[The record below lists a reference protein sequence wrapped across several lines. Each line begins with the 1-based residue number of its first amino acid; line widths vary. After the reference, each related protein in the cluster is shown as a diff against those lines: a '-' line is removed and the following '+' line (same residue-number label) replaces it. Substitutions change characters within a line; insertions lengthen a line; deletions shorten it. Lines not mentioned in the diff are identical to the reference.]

1 MPIAFAD
8 IAQNCAPLIKTEI
21 LAAVVSIE
29 SSFDPLAIRLNSDAP
44 RPERAQSRAEAIE
57 IATTLVAE
65 GHSIDLGLGGVS
77 SYDLPRLGLSIS
89 DLFEPCLNL
98 KATATLLDRYYRA
111 AVATGTTGREAEAA
125 MLQSY
130 YGRGDAAVGAMFG
143 YDQRIMEE
151 QLRLADRLSALT
163 LGSGG
168 GAGSLQARELAAPA
182 SLAPQAPEDVTIS
195 AEAVTP
201 PDEPV
206 AASQAW
212 DVFGQA
218 RQSTVLI
225 FSR

>member
-1 MPIAFAD
+1 MIQ
-8 IAQNCAPLIKTEI
+8 IEV
-21 LAAVVSIE
+21 LAAVVSVE
-29 SSFDPLAIRLNSDAP
+29 SGFDPLAIRINSDVP
-44 RPERAQSRAEAIE
+44 RLDRPRSKTEAIE
-57 IATTLVAE
+57 IATTLVAK
-65 GHSIDLGLGGVS
+65 GHSIDLGLGGIS
-77 SYDLPRLGLSIS
+77 TDDLPRLGLSVS

-98 KATATLLDRYYRA
+98 EATGTLLDRYYRA
-111 AVATGTTGREAEAA
+111 AVTTGGDAEAA

-130 YGRGDAAVGAMFG
+130 YGRGDTAVGAMAG
-143 YDQRIMEE
+143 YDRRIAEE
-151 QLRLADRLSALT
+151 QRRLADRLSSLT
-163 LGSGG
+163 LDDGG

-182 SLAPQAPEDVTIS
+182 SLAPQTPEDVTIS